1 MDTVVIGAGW
11 AGLGVSYELAR
22 RGIRHLVFERARIGE
37 TWRTQR
43 WDTFRLNTTTADT
56 LMPGESYVGPDPDG
70 ALTTVEFIALLED
83 YARRHHLPVEEGRA
97 VTALSAGNDGGFVVE
112 VGGSVVRAR
121 NVVIASG
128 SLNHP
133 LPRPAWAA
141 SLPLP
146 QIDGCDYRCAA
157 SLPAGPV
164 LVVGSG
170 QSGAQIAYDLAGAGR
185 SVYLSTGRVGRLI
198 RRYRGKD
205 TLRWLDDSG
214 FMDVSRAELIA
225 ATPDGRLPARGVI
238 GATRTLSLQ
247 FLSAEGVM
255 LTGRLTGL
263 SGDRVL
269 TFRDDVVANILLG
282 DEAST
287 RVKGWIDA
295 YISRLGIDAPPA
307 EVDPAEAVAPRLPD
321 PPILELDMSNL
332 GCIIWC
338 TGFRGDYSYVD
349 IAELLDE
356 QGQPVHIDGVGIV
369 PGVFFAGLDFGT
381 TRKSGTIRA
390 VSEESTR
397 FATLIAER
405 LATGR
410 S

>member
-1 MDTVVIGAGW
+1 MDTVVVGAGW
-11 AGLGVSYELAR
+11 AGLGASYELAQ
-22 RGIRHLVFERARIGE
+22 RGIRHRVFERARIGE

-56 LMPGESYVGPDPDG
+56 LMPGERYDGPDPDG
-70 ALTTVEFIALLED
+70 ALTCNEFIALLED
-83 YARRHHLPVEEGRA
+83 YARRHDLPVEKDRA
-97 VTALSAGNDGGFVVE
+97 VTAVSTGLEGGFVVE
-112 VGGSVVRAR
+112 AGGEVIPAR

-128 SLNHP
+128 SLNRP
-133 LPRPAWAA
+133 LPRLAWAA
-141 SLPLP
+141 SLPAP
-146 QIDGCDYRCAA
+146 QVDGCDYRSAKG
-157 SLPAGPV
+157 LPAGPV

-170 QSGAQIAYDLAGAGR
+170 QSGAQIAYDLAIAGR

-225 ATPDGRLPARGVI
+225 AAPDGRLPARGVI

-255 LTGRLTGL
+255 LTGRLTGF
-263 SGDRVL
+263 SAGRML

-282 DEAST
+282 DEASA

-295 YISRLGIDAPPA
+295 YIERSGIDAPPA
-307 EVDPAEAVAPRLPD
+307 EDDPAETVAPHLPD
-321 PPILELDMSNL
+321 PPILELDVSSL

-338 TGFRGDYSYVD
+338 TGFRGDYGYVGV
-349 IAELLDE
+349 AGALDRH
-356 QGQPVHIDGVGIV
+356 GQPIHAGGVGVV
-369 PGVFFAGLDFGT
+369 PGLFFAGLDFGT
-381 TRKSGTIRA
+381 KRKSGTIRA
-390 VSEESTR
+390 VAEESAL
-397 FATLIAER
+397 FAALIAER
-405 LATGR
+405 LAAG
-410 S
+410 